1 MQDAKFNDKK
11 RLCLCGSVGE
21 DMRITI
27 MGAGGVG
34 GYFGAKLA
42 KSGCEVNF
50 VARGA
55 HLAALRQ
62 NGLRVESQLGDVYLP
77 EVRASDDPAA
87 FGRPDYVFLCVK
99 LWDTQAAVRALEK
112 VRAPHMAVLSFQNG
126 VQKDD
131 VLRKMLGEKA
141 VMGGVAYIGAG
152 IARPGVIRH
161 TGTIQRL
168 VFGELDGSRSERA
181 AALLEACT
189 RAGIDAEVSADVRRA
204 IWEKFVFIVGLS
216 ALTSATRKTIGPVRA
231 NPRTRALLLQ
241 IMKETV
247 AVGRAQGVNL
257 PEDFA
262 EKRLAFVDS
271 LPAEMTSSM
280 HNDLE
285 AGKRLELDWLSGGVV
300 ELGKAANVP
309 TPMNGAVSAILAL
322 DANGSETSPPRAAAR
337 QGP

>member
-1 MQDAKFNDKK
+1 
-11 RLCLCGSVGE
+11 
-21 DMRITI
+21 MRITI
-27 MGAGGVG
+27 MGTGGVG

-55 HLAALRQ
+55 HLAFLRL
-62 NGLRVESQLGDVYLP
+62 NGLRVESQLGEIYLP
-77 EVRASDDPAA
+77 EVRASDDPAV
-87 FGRPDYVFLCVK
+87 FGTPDYVFLAVK
-99 LWDTQAAVRALEK
+99 LWDTEAAVRALEK
-112 VRAPHMAVLSFQNG
+112 VIGPQTAVVSFQNG

-131 VLRKMLGEKA
+131 LLRKLLGEKA

-168 VFGELDGSRSERA
+168 VFGEFDGSRSPRA
-181 AALLEACT
+181 VALLEACT
-189 RAGIDAEVSADVRRA
+189 RAGIDAELSVDVKRA
-204 IWEKFVFIVGLS
+204 IWEKFVFIVGIS
-216 ALTSATRKTIGPVRA
+216 ALTSATRKTIGPVRGNA
-231 NPRTRALLLQ
+231 RTRALLLE

-247 AVGRAQGVNL
+247 AVGRAHGVNL
-257 PEDFA
+257 SQDFA
-262 EKRLAFVDS
+262 EQRLAFVDS

-300 ELGKAANVP
+300 ELGKSVNVP
-309 TPMNGAVSAILAL
+309 TPMNRAVSAILAL
-322 DANGSETSPPRAAAR
+322 YANGTEVPPRAAV
-337 QGP
+337 P

>member
-1 MQDAKFNDKK
+1 
-11 RLCLCGSVGE
+11 
-21 DMRITI
+21 MRITI
-27 MGAGGVG
+27 IGGGGVG

-42 KSGCEVNF
+42 KSGCEVGF

-55 HLAALRQ
+55 HLAAMRRD
-62 NGLRVESQLGDVYLP
+62 GLRVESQLGDIYLP
-77 EVRASDDPAA
+77 EARVSDDPAA
-87 FGRPDYVFLCVK
+87 FGAPDYVFVCVK
-99 LWDTQAAVRALEK
+99 LWDTEAAMRALEK
-112 VRAPHMAVLSFQNG
+112 EKAPHTAFLSFQNG

-131 VLRKMLGEKA
+131 LLRKLLGEKA

-161 TGTIQRL
+161 TGTMQRL
-168 VFGELDGSRSERA
+168 MFGEFDGGRSERA

-189 RAGIDAEVSADVRRA
+189 RAGINAEISADVRRA

-216 ALTSATRKTIGPVRA
+216 AVTSVTRKTIGPVRA
-231 NPRTRALLLQ
+231 NARTRALLLE
-241 IMKETV
+241 IMQETV

-262 EKRLAFVDS
+262 EKRLAFVDG

-280 HNDLE
+280 HDDLE

-300 ELGKAANVP
+300 ELGKAVNVP
-309 TPMNGAVSAILAL
+309 TPMNRAVSAILAL
-322 DANGSETSPPRAAAR
+322 YTNGSEGAAPRAATR
-337 QGP
+337 QAS